1 MKSLKLVAVVSAVLL
16 SPLGPSISWAS
27 GDHNDKN
34 HAMPGVAKS
43 ASDVTNTAKAASLSD
58 GEVRKIDK
66 DAKKITL
73 KHGELKNLDMPAMTM
88 VFQVKDAALLD
99 KVKVGDKVKFKA
111 EKLSAGF
118 AVSEIE
124 VAK

>member
-1 MKSLKLVAVVSAVLL
+1 MKSLKLIAIVSAALL
-16 SPLGPSISWAS
+16 SPLATSTSWAS
-27 GDHNDKN
+27 SDHKGAHTD
-34 HAMPGVAKS
+34 HATTPAAAKT
-43 ASDVTNTAKAASLSD
+43 ASDAASMSD

-73 KHGELKNLDMPAMTM
+73 KHGEIKSLEMPAMTM
-88 VFQVKDAALLD
+88 VFQVKDVALLD

-111 EKLSAGF
+111 EKAAAGY

-124 VAK
+124 MAK

>member
-1 MKSLKLVAVVSAVLL
+1 MKSLKFIALLSAVLL
-16 SPLGPSISWAS
+16 SPLAPSTSWAS
-27 GDHNDKN
+27 GDHKAGHTD
-34 HAMPGVAKS
+34 HAAKPAAAKT
-43 ASDVTNTAKAASLSD
+43 ASDAASMAD

-73 KHGELKNLDMPAMTM
+73 KHGEIKNLEMPAMTM

-111 EKLSAGF
+111 EKVSAGY

>member
-1 MKSLKLVAVVSAVLL
+1 MKSLKLVAIVSAVLL
-16 SPLGPSISWAS
+16 SPLAPSTAWAS
-27 GDHNDKN
+27 GDHKGG
-34 HAMPGVAKS
+34 HADHAAKPAAAKI
-43 ASDVTNTAKAASLSD
+43 ASDAASMSD

-73 KHGELKNLDMPAMTM
+73 KHGEIKNLEMPAMTM
-88 VFQVKDAALLD
+88 VFQVKDTALLD

-111 EKLSAGF
+111 EKVSAGY

-124 VAK
+124 MAK

>member
-1 MKSLKLVAVVSAVLL
+1 MKSLKCFAVVSAVIL
-16 SPLGPSISWAS
+16 SPLAPTTTWAS
-27 GDHNDKN
+27 GDHNDKH
-34 HAMPGVAKS
+34 HAAPTVAS
-43 ASDVTNTAKAASLSD
+43 TVGDGSNAASMSD

-66 DAKKITL
+66 DTKKITL
-73 KHGELKNLDMPAMTM
+73 KHGELKNLEMPAMTM

-111 EKLSAGF
+111 EKAASGF